1 MAVKGVI
8 WRWGLVLLYALPG
21 MGQTLLLS
29 RNFRP
34 DPLQMSGRAGG
45 DVSLAVLA
53 GSASGCR
60 GFAQSEPN
68 HLLTVTESFPLLD
81 MVALTR
87 DVNQDLTMLVKGP
100 GGMVWCGDDEYRGR
114 SPRVSARLAKGIYQV
129 WVGTGEQGR
138 SVDYT
143 LSISE
148 TPHK

>member
-1 MAVKGVI
+1 MGSKMVLALGLLFAMGV
-8 WRWGLVLLYALPG
+8 GAQPL
-21 MGQTLLLS
+21 TLA

-45 DVSLAVLA
+45 EVSLAVLA

-68 HLLTVTESFPLLD
+68 HVLTVTESFPLLD
-81 MVALTR
+81 MVAMTR

-100 GGMVWCGDDEYRGR
+100 GGAIWCGDDEYRGR
-114 SPRVSARLAKGIYQV
+114 SPRVSARLVKGTYQV
-129 WVGTGEQGR
+129 WVGTGEPGR
-138 SVDYT
+138 AVDYT